1 MRTFGV
7 VTRPIQSIDVI
18 ADASGRIDQILF
30 ETVQR
35 VEQGQP
41 LVRLDRGIQQANLA
55 GAEAELADIRVQL
68 DRARHLVTSRAVS
81 EARVDELEAAFLAA
95 EARVA
100 ADRQR
105 LRDRTTNAPFRS
117 WDRCRWFW
125 QAAPAPKA
133 ASLLTLVVTPVLYDL
148 LARFTRPANA
158 VAEELSGQLRVV
170 RQTRHQPAE

>member
-1 MRTFGV
+1 
-7 VTRPIQSIDVI
+7 VI

-68 DRARHLVTSRAVS
+68 DRARQLVTSRAVS

-95 EARVA
+95 EARV
-100 ADRQR
+100 
-105 LRDRTTNAPFRS
+105 TTNAPFRS